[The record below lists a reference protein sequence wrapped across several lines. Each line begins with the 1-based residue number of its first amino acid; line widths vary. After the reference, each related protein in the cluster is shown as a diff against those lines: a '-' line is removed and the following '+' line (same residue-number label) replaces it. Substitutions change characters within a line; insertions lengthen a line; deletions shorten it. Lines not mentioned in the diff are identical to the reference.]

1 MIRNFVTGIV
11 VGGVV
16 AGAGLG
22 VVSQLTPLPQGRVQV
37 AADQAKPV
45 AVAPEAAVVVKPELT
60 KPAVVK
66 PGPKDAP
73 VMTAPTVETTAPVQK
88 PTPAEMTAPA
98 ATTVPPKTPVPVETT
113 TPAAAELVAPPA
125 KSVAEVPRALPVPS
139 QAEAAVPAAPKPSTE
154 LPVKPPLASVEAPAA
169 LNESSSAAAA
179 PQVQAAAEAAPTPAI
194 PGALAGDIATDA
206 APAPADLPPPAPQEA
221 AETLL
226 TPAPAP
232 AEPTPP
238 SMLVLDP
245 APEPA
250 PGVPEPVPEVAA
262 PELPKVL
269 DTSQP
274 ETLAPSVGLTKSVD
288 GVTVGR
294 LPSIAEPAPPADPAT
309 AAEAVPAADTR
320 PIAQYA
326 AEFSNDLGKPLFAVL
341 LVDSGAADL
350 DRAKLAALP
359 FPVSFVIDPLDPSAA
374 AAEATYRAAGK
385 EVVMLAAGI
394 PAGATAGDLEQT
406 FQANAGV
413 LPESVAVMDIGAAGF
428 QDNRP
433 LATMVVPILKDQGRG
448 LVTFDAGLNA
458 ADQVAR
464 REDVAAAVIFRD
476 LDGAG
481 EDTPLIRRY
490 LDRAAFK
497 AAQEGRVVVVGT
509 TRPETIA
516 ALMEWTLEGKGASVA
531 LAPISAVLAV
541 Q

>member
-22 VVSQLTPLPQGRVQV
+22 VVSQLAPLPQGRVQTV
-37 AADQAKPV
+37 ADQTEQGTVAPQLRVKTKPEVMKPV
-45 AVAPEAAVVVKPELT
+45 DTAPVTAPAPEALPVTTPSAQTVPLAEKIEPATPEQT
-60 KPAVVK
+60 APPVDPA
-66 PGPKDAP
+66 AP
-73 VMTAPTVETTAPVQK
+73 VAEVL
-88 PTPAEMTAPA
+88 PALPAASQPEAAAPA
-98 ATTVPPKTPVPVETT
+98 AATPSADL
-113 TPAAAELVAPPA
+113 PA
-125 KSVAEVPRALPVPS
+125 
-139 QAEAAVPAAPKPSTE
+139 
-154 LPVKPPLASVEAPAA
+154 KPPLASAEAPAA
-169 LNESSSAAAA
+169 LNEPASGASV
-179 PQVQAAAEAAPTPAI
+179 PQVQAGSDAAPAPAS
-194 PGALAGDIATDA
+194 PGALAGDSGTDA
-206 APAPADLPPPAPQEA
+206 APAAADLPPPAPQEA
-221 AETLL
+221 TETLL

-232 AEPTPP
+232 ADPAPP
-238 SMLVLDP
+238 SMVVLDPAPAPAVVEP

-250 PGVPEPVPEVAA
+250 PVAPA
-262 PELPKVL
+262 LPQVL
-269 DTSQP
+269 DTSKP
-274 ETLAPSVGLTKSVD
+274 EILSPSAGLTKSVD

-294 LPSIAEPAPPADPAT
+294 LPSIAAPAAPADPAT
-309 AAEAVPAADTR
+309 AAQVAPAADTR

-341 LVDSGAADL
+341 LVDNGAADL

-359 FPVSFVIDPLDPSAA
+359 FAVSFVIDPLDPNAA
-374 AAEATYRAAGK
+374 AAEAIYRKAGK
-385 EVVMLAAGI
+385 EVVMLASGI
-394 PAGATAGDLEQT
+394 PTGAVAGDLEQT

-413 LPESVAVMDIGAAGF
+413 LPEAVAVMDIGAAGF

-433 LATMVVPILKDQGRG
+433 LASMVVPIIKDQGRG

-464 REDVAAAVIFRD
+464 REDVASAVIFRD

-516 ALMEWTLEGKGASVA
+516 ALMEWSIEGKGASVA
-531 LAPISAVLAV
+531 LAPITAVLAV
-541 Q
+541 K

>member
-37 AADQAKPV
+37 AADQAKPAAAVPEV
-45 AVAPEAAVVVKPELT
+45 AEASKPEAAT
-60 KPAVVK
+60 PAV
-66 PGPKDAP
+66 
-73 VMTAPTVETTAPVQK
+73 TAPAVKADPAPK
-88 PTPAEMTAPA
+88 PVAEVTAPA
-98 ATTVPPKTPVPVETT
+98 APEAVA
-113 TPAAAELVAPPA
+113 PAAKPAEPVAELATKAPEAPPA
-125 KSVAEVPRALPVPS
+125 EV
-139 QAEAAVPAAPKPSTE
+139 AAPLAPQTTAE
-154 LPVKPPLASVEAPAA
+154 LPELPATPPVASAEAPAA
-169 LNESSSAAAA
+169 LNTPGSGSAAPRVLAGAA
-179 PQVQAAAEAAPTPAI
+179 TAPTPDS
-194 PGALAGDIATDA
+194 PGALAGDIGTDA
-206 APAPADLPPPAPQEA
+206 VPAPADLPPPAPQEA

-238 SMLVLDP
+238 PMLVLDP

-250 PGVPEPVPEVAA
+250 PAAVPPEPVPEA
-262 PELPKVL
+262 PALPKVL
-269 DTSQP
+269 HQP
-274 ETLAPSVGLTKSVD
+274 ETLAPNLGLTKSAD
-288 GVTVGR
+288 GVTIGR
-294 LPSIAEPAPPADPAT
+294 LPSIADPALPADPAT
-309 AAEAVPAADTR
+309 ATPAADTR

-326 AEFSNDLGKPLFAVL
+326 AAFSNDLGKPLFAVL
-341 LVDSGAADL
+341 LVDNGAADL

-359 FPVSFVIDPLDPSAA
+359 FPVSFVIDPLDPGAA
-374 AAEATYRAAGK
+374 AAAAIYRAAGK

-394 PAGATAGDLEQT
+394 PAGAVASDLEQT
-406 FQANAGV
+406 FQANAAV
-413 LPESVAVMDIGAAGF
+413 LPQAVAVMDIGAAGF

-433 LATMVVPILKDQGRG
+433 LASMVVPVIKDQGRG

-464 REDVAAAVIFRD
+464 REDVPAAVIFRD
-476 LDGAG
+476 LDADG

-516 ALMEWTLEGKGASVA
+516 ALMEWAVEGRSAAVA
-531 LAPISAVLAV
+531 LAPISAALAV
-541 Q
+541 K

>member
-22 VVSQLTPLPQGRVQV
+22 VVSQLTPLPQGRVQL
-37 AADQAKPV
+37 AADQNKPV
-45 AVAPEAAVVVKPELT
+45 TPQIAAVPNAEGEKPASTDAVTAPVSGAEPTSVLPAT
-60 KPAVVK
+60 KPAAQTTPLAQK
-66 PGPKDAP
+66 TPP
-73 VMTAPTVETTAPVQK
+73 VTPEAV
-88 PTPAEMTAPA
+88 TPAADPTAPA
-98 ATTVPPKTPVPVETT
+98 AEALHASPEAPQAEDVVMAPK
-113 TPAAAELVAPPA
+113 ASADLPA
-125 KSVAEVPRALPVPS
+125 KPPRAN
-139 QAEAAVPAAPKPSTE
+139 A
-154 LPVKPPLASVEAPAA
+154 EAPAA
-169 LNESSSAAAA
+169 LNDPAAGTAA
-179 PQVQAAAEAAPTPAI
+179 PQVKAEAEATPTPVS
-194 PGALAGDIATDA
+194 PGALTGDSGTDT

-221 AETLL
+221 AEALL

-232 AEPTPP
+232 ADPTPP

-250 PGVPEPVPEVAA
+250 PAVVDPA
-262 PELPKVL
+262 PESAELPVVV
-269 DTSQP
+269 DTNQP
-274 ETLAPSVGLTKSVD
+274 ETLAPGSGLTKSVD

-294 LPSIAEPAPPADPAT
+294 LPSIAEPAAPADPT
-309 AAEAVPAADTR
+309 AVEEPALTADTR
-320 PIAQYA
+320 PISRYA
-326 AEFSNDLGKPLFAVL
+326 ATFSNDLGKPLFAVL
-341 LVDSGAADL
+341 LVDTGAADL

-359 FPVSFVIDPLDPSAA
+359 FPVSFVIDPLDPGAADAA
-374 AAEATYRAAGK
+374 AIYRAAGK

-413 LPESVAVMDIGAAGF
+413 LPESVAVMDIGAQGF

-433 LATMVVPILKDQGRG
+433 LATMVVPIIKDQGRG

-464 REDVAAAVIFRD
+464 RENVAAAVIFRD

-497 AAQEGRVVVVGT
+497 AAQEGRVVVLGT

-516 ALMEWTLEGKGASVA
+516 ALIEWSIEGKGAAVA
-531 LAPISAVLAV
+531 LAPITAVLAV

>member
-22 VVSQLTPLPQGRVQV
+22 VVSQLTPLPHGRAQLV
-37 AADQAKPV
+37 ADQSKPV
-45 AVAPEAAVVVKPELT
+45 VAAPEAAMVPKPEAVKPAPAPADAAGVIVPESAPAPKAAMPVT
-60 KPAVVK
+60 KPA
-66 PGPKDAP
+66 A
-73 VMTAPTVETTAPVQK
+73 ETMPLAEE
-88 PTPAEMTAPA
+88 TPPALPEPEAPA
-98 ATTVPPKTPVPVETT
+98 PK
-113 TPAAAELVAPPA
+113 
-125 KSVAEVPRALPVPS
+125 
-139 QAEAAVPAAPKPSTE
+139 PAAPVAEALPPLPEAPQPEAAAPVAPKTSAE
-154 LPVKPPLASVEAPAA
+154 LPDMPAKPPVASVEAPAA
-169 LNESSSAAAA
+169 LNDPGSTAAA
-179 PQVQAAAEAAPTPAI
+179 PQVQAGTEAAPAPAS
-194 PGALAGDIATDA
+194 PGALAGDIGTDA

-232 AEPTPP
+232 AEPTSP

-245 APEPA
+245 APA
-250 PGVPEPVPEVAA
+250 VPEVAVVVPEPA
-262 PELPKVL
+262 PEAAVTNLPKLL

-294 LPSIAEPAPPADPAT
+294 LPSIAEPAPPADPST
-309 AAEAVPAADTR
+309 AAEPVPATDTR

-359 FPVSFVIDPLDPSAA
+359 FPVSFVIDPLDPGAA
-374 AAEATYRAAGK
+374 AAEAVYRAAGK

-406 FQANAGV
+406 FQANAAV
-413 LPESVAVMDIGAAGF
+413 LPEAVAVMDIGAQGF

-433 LATMVVPILKDQGRG
+433 LATMVVPIIKDQGRG

-497 AAQEGRVVVVGT
+497 SAQEGRVVVVGT

-516 ALMEWTLEGKGASVA
+516 ALIEWSIEGKGAAVA
-531 LAPISAVLAV
+531 LAPITAVLAV
-541 Q
+541 K

>member
-37 AADQAKPV
+37 VADQS
-45 AVAPEAAVVVKPELT
+45 
-60 KPAVVK
+60 KPAVVAPEGVVVPK
-66 PGPKDAP
+66 PEAVKPAP
-73 VMTAPTVETTAPVQK
+73 PDGAGASAPE
-88 PTPAEMTAPA
+88 
-98 ATTVPPKTPVPVETT
+98 
-113 TPAAAELVAPPA
+113 APPA
-125 KSVAEVPRALPVPS
+125 PEAMPVTKPAAETMPL
-139 QAEAAVPAAPKPSTE
+139 AEKTPPATPEPMAPATKPAAPVAETLPALPAAPQPEAAAPGAPSTSAE
-154 LPVKPPLASVEAPAA
+154 LPDMPAKPPIASAEAPAA
-169 LNESSSAAAA
+169 LNDPASAAAA
-179 PQVQAAAEAAPTPAI
+179 PQVQAGADAAPTPAS
-194 PGALAGDIATDA
+194 PGALAGDIGTDA

-221 AETLL
+221 AETML

-232 AEPTPP
+232 ADPTPP

-245 APEPA
+245 APEPVA
-250 PGVPEPVPEVAA
+250 PEPAVGVPEPA
-262 PELPKVL
+262 PAVSGLPKLL

-294 LPSIAEPAPPADPAT
+294 LPSIAEPAPPEDTTT
-309 AAEAVPAADTR
+309 AAEPVPAADTR

-341 LVDSGAADL
+341 LVDTGAADL
-350 DRAKLAALP
+350 DRTKLAALP
-359 FPVSFVIDPLDPSAA
+359 FPVSFVIDPLDPGAA
-374 AAEATYRAAGK
+374 AAEAIYRAAGK

-394 PAGATAGDLEQT
+394 PAGAVAGDLEQT
-406 FQANAGV
+406 FQANAAV
-413 LPESVAVMDIGAAGF
+413 LPEAVAVMDIGAQGF

-433 LATMVVPILKDQGRG
+433 LATMVVPIIKDQGRG

-516 ALMEWTLEGKGASVA
+516 ALMEWLIEGKGASVA

-541 Q
+541 K

>member
-22 VVSQLTPLPQGRVQV
+22 VVSQLAPLPQGRVQV
-37 AADQAKPV
+37 VDQSKPVVVPKPEPVKPASTDAAAVTAPAAEAMPAPEAKPV
-45 AVAPEAAVVVKPELT
+45 T
-60 KPAVVK
+60 KPAVEM
-66 PGPKDAP
+66 PSLAEQAP
-73 VMTAPTVETTAPVQK
+73 PA
-88 PTPAEMTAPA
+88 TPEPAAPA
-98 ATTVPPKTPVPVETT
+98 AK
-113 TPAAAELVAPPA
+113 PAAP
-125 KSVAEVPRALPVPS
+125 VAEVLPALPAAP
-139 QAEAAVPAAPKPSTE
+139 QAEAAAAVTPKASAE
-154 LPVKPPLASVEAPAA
+154 LPEPPAKPPTASAEAPAA
-169 LNESSSAAAA
+169 LNDPAAA
-179 PQVQAAAEAAPTPAI
+179 PAAPQLQVGAETAPTPAS
-194 PGALAGDIATDA
+194 PGALAGDIGTDA
-206 APAPADLPPPAPQEA
+206 APAPADLPPPAPQETT
-221 AETLL
+221 ETLL

-250 PGVPEPVPEVAA
+250 PVVPTPAVVVPEA
-262 PELPKVL
+262 PELPKLL

-294 LPSIAEPAPPADPAT
+294 LPSIAEPAPPADPT
-309 AAEAVPAADTR
+309 MAAEPVPAADTR

-359 FPVSFVIDPLDPSAA
+359 FPVSFVIDPLDPGAA
-374 AAEATYRAAGK
+374 AAEAIYRAAGK

-406 FQANAGV
+406 FQANAAV

-433 LATMVVPILKDQGRG
+433 LASMVVPIIKDQGRG

-516 ALMEWTLEGKGASVA
+516 ALMEWSIEGKGASVA

-541 Q
+541 K